1 MATVN
6 KEMTIGQVLTINRQ
20 TAPIFMAFGMHC
32 LGCPVSTGESIQDA
46 AAVHGID
53 ADALVEE
60 LNKFLATQDEK

>member
-6 KEMTIGQVLTINRQ
+6 KEMTIGQVLTLNRQ
-20 TAPIFMAFGMHC
+20 TAPIFMGFGMHC

-53 ADALVEE
+53 ADKLVEE
-60 LNKFLATQDEK
+60 LNKFLATQEEK